1 MVKVVF
7 KGQKSLEFDDQEF
20 TYRGYENAEVGDIVV
35 ANTRYGYAIAK
46 VVEVSETDNEDR
58 YNATIETVIKSMAEQ
73 RKEYERK
80 ELQKA
85 LVARVKRAKI
95 EKVIETYLDA
105 EDFNIVNDMTDKELE
120 AFYNELKA

>member
-1 MVKVVF
+1 MIWIVF
-7 KGQKSLEFDDQEF
+7 KGQKNVEFDDVQ
-20 TYRGYENAEVGDIVV
+20 YSYKNYDNAEVGDIVV

-46 VVEVSETDNEDR
+46 VVKIDNEADDSR
-58 YNATIETVIKSMAEQ
+58 VNATIETVIKSMAEQ